1 MIDLPQAVQ
10 YLVQVKDVLNTPA
23 AYNSRVAQS
32 LLQRAQFFR
41 LDRTNCFY
49 QSLYADDRDRLECLV
64 KNFNTVEFEKDLNS
78 LNFDKYGKLIGQETV
93 SQLRN
98 KYNGLNIFLDA
109 SVAVIEI
116 VGAMFK
122 KKPLNI
128 QIGSISPTSN
138 DYLSLRQIPVNMQAN
153 TERALL
159 LAPLKWREKE
169 EILTR
174 KMLDY
179 VDFIPERECLQPG
192 KNLFWFETGNALI
205 KKEISKISVKLENA
219 ADTSQKQVFEEV
231 SINQMD
237 NSISLSFDE
246 SVWKKLK
253 NWQKIKGKAVFKY
266 NFETIEKEF
275 DVKILP
281 TANWKITYASHQ
293 TLRRG
298 DDSVLKITPNTVKRD
313 CLTKIIIKDQQN
325 QEIQMTPFRGFQ
337 VEQNGTVKL
346 FLSAQDKEKLQPGK
360 LSINIYEN
368 DGETASGKLSAE
380 LLNKKPQY
388 QFTAH
393 SGDFYAEIKGERLD
407 EIKSLAINAQKGEI
421 DFKTG
426 KVKLSNPIAGAQ
438 ISIDIELKAG
448 DMINQKAD
456 VLPSRPKISGDL
468 GCLSG
473 ENQSRLIIEKKTIY
487 KSYELPDCVYPTDTD
502 EIKLIL
508 VANRNYS
515 FSFANK
521 PAITISFTKEDSLA
535 NTTNANNKSPL
546 LNTASVQI
554 LSLDRLDASIKLD
567 QKAKEQLE
575 DGNRLFLKITD
586 PIRGE
591 SDWHPI
597 KIKFLRLP
605 TALQLNCLSN
615 AEKTID
621 KNTTVVVVSQSTNSP
636 TSCELSGNL
645 SMLENVFIKK
655 ENGSENVYPVN
666 ITSDNISIPALSQK
680 DTFLI
685 KLRNYDAK
693 VKVNFVNSQN
703 TSVSYVQ
710 KKQN

>member
-1 MIDLPQAVQ
+1 MQ